1 MRASLAHAAR
11 IAVLLNAVA
20 QIGLPHP
27 IVGQGSTGSLEH
39 IVIPRLIGEID
50 FDGRVDEPAWEAVPV
65 FPATM
70 HTPHFGL
77 APSEATEFR
86 VAHDERHLY
95 VSCRAYDSEPSGVRA
110 SSLKRDLGGYASD
123 WCILILDTFNDKE
136 TSLLF
141 GTTPAGLRTDIV
153 FANDTEAGANFNWN
167 TFWDAAVSQDEH
179 GWYAE
184 IRIPFTSLRFQ
195 RSEAGVV
202 MGLSLVR
209 VIARKNEFA
218 TFPAISPQWGGFSP
232 YKASQTREVVIRGA
246 RSADP
251 LYVTPYGIVGRG
263 YSHTSNVDATAYHR
277 DRNALTEVGLDVK
290 YGISSNLTLDLHT
303 SVRKVLGQ
311 EQKPCFRLEGGSE
324 LSMTEILALPGVP
337 LLLSLYFLV
346 FLAFN
351 FFYIAFPVHAA
362 TRLQWSLTDIGIFF
376 SIMGLMMVVVQG
388 PVLTRVSR
396 IWPERTL
403 VIAGGLVLAVSFLLF
418 TMEGK
423 PPAYAGA
430 ALLALGNGV
439 MWPSLMAIIS
449 MSTGS
454 EAQGAVQGL
463 ASSSGAVASIA
474 GLLVGGLLYGVL
486 GASVFVLAAVITSI
500 AVATSLRITHP
511 APQPATR

>member
-1 MRASLAHAAR
+1 MTGAFTVTIPLVVLFLARALDGITGGNVSVANAYLADITAESDRSANFGKMAVSGNLGFVLGPAIAGALGATALGEVPPVVAALLISVVASL
-11 IAVLLNAVA
+11 I
-20 QIGLPHP
+20 IGFKLPE
-27 IVGQGSTGSLEH
+27 ST
-39 IVIPRLIGEID
+39 PCRL
-50 FDGRVDEPAWEAVPV
+50 
-65 FPATM
+65 T
-70 HTPHFGL
+70 
-77 APSEATEFR
+77 
-86 VAHDERHLY
+86 
-95 VSCRAYDSEPSGVRA
+95 
-110 SSLKRDLGGYASD
+110 SD
-123 WCILILDTFNDKE
+123 PE
-136 TSLLF
+136 
-141 GTTPAGLRTDIV
+141 
-153 FANDTEAGANFNWN
+153 
-167 TFWDAAVSQDEH
+167 
-179 GWYAE
+179 
-184 IRIPFTSLRFQ
+184 
-195 RSEAGVV
+195 
-202 MGLSLVR
+202 
-209 VIARKNEFA
+209 
-218 TFPAISPQWGGFSP
+218 
-232 YKASQTREVVIRGA
+232 
-246 RSADP
+246 
-251 LYVTPYGIVGRG
+251 
-263 YSHTSNVDATAYHR
+263 
-277 DRNALTEVGLDVK
+277 
-290 YGISSNLTLDLHT
+290 HT